1 MMDAEEPTELEAK
14 IVRSVAYAVLAVV
27 VFGSV
32 WLYRIVELN

>member
-1 MMDAEEPTELEAK
+1 MDAEEPTDLEIK
-14 IVRSVAYAVLAVV
+14 IVRSVAFAIALVV